1 VWEWKARTRIQ
12 KGGGDTWTPVSNR
25 LPPNV
30 EGESYKTV
38 CHFNFQGLLPN
49 ISLQI
54 ILAQIIVVVVVLHDY
69 CCLLV
74 LLYTYTGTPCP
85 CLVYVT

>member
-1 VWEWKARTRIQ
+1 MWEWKARTRIQ

-38 CHFNFQGLLPN
+38 CHFNFQEYIPAN
-49 ISLQI
+49 YPSTMV
-54 ILAQIIVVVVVLHDY
+54 VVVVVLHDY